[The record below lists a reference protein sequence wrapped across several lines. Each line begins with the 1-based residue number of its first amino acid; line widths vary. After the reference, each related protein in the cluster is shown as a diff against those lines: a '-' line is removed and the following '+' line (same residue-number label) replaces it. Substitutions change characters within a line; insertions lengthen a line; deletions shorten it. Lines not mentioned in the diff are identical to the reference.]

1 MKRVRWVGRVFAKT
15 PPTGLRTSR
24 PPSYFFAD
32 PIRLLCIVCTL
43 FLMFLSTVPA
53 WLVIL
58 TVAVSQFN
66 GLVMLARLLAR
77 PRHPTGPRGRK
88 WRVQYLGTESFTLSA
103 CTLLGGLLFMRIFGP
118 VEPTFALGA
127 LTLAVVLLPDVRL
140 CRSVVPRN
148 PFRANQILQDG
159 SFVRDPV
166 KLGAILSAVI
176 ICLLDPDSLV
186 FVLASM
192 LLLQFN
198 SLMILIDKHA
208 GLVSWWKRGRGISI
222 TRDAWRVLIAVL
234 PFGLLPIRMLFGDTA
249 GWWAAGAITAVVVL
263 PDLAG
268 FLRLVFLAFL
278 AESTEVSK
286 GARKRLAEVLLEV
299 VGIIAA
305 LPGLLGIAVGGV
317 WNACSGVLLGRKTRP
332 HPTP

>member
-1 MKRVRWVGRVFAKT
+1 M
-15 PPTGLRTSR
+15 
-24 PPSYFFAD
+24 
-32 PIRLLCIVCTL
+32 
-43 FLMFLSTVPA
+43 
-53 WLVIL
+53 
-58 TVAVSQFN
+58 
-66 GLVMLARLLAR
+66 
-77 PRHPTGPRGRK
+77 
-88 WRVQYLGTESFTLSA
+88 QYLGTESFTLSA

-148 PFRANQILQDG
+148 PFRANKILQDG

-166 KLGAILSAVI
+166 KLGAILSAVV

-208 GLVSWWKRGRGISI
+208 GLVSWWPASALRASARSRRSLGEGGKRGWGMPI

-234 PFGLLPIRMLFGDTA
+234 PFGLLPIRMLCGDTA

-278 AESTEVSK
+278 AESTEGSK
-286 GARKRLAEVLLEV
+286 GARKRLAAVPLEV
-299 VGIIAA
+299 VGIFAA
-305 LPGLLGIAVGGV
+305 LPGLLGLAVGGV